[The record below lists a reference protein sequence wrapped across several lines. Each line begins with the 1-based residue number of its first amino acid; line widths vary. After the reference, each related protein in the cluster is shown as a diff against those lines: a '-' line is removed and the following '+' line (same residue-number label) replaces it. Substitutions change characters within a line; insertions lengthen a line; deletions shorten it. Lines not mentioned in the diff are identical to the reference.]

1 MRCPLSFLFFIDYPK
16 LKSVM
21 EPTAELSPSLT
32 RLDQAATYL
41 NHPSSAIRYRARQ
54 THIEAL
60 KYARAPWYKTIQ
72 LANMDDDEEDEDDY
86 LSRGGLDDFSRNDI
100 LNNPVRYEYEKRKFY
115 QFSPNTTRS
124 SVEHRT

>member
-1 MRCPLSFLFFIDYPK
+1 
-16 LKSVM
+16 M
-21 EPTAELSPSLT
+21 ESSNEINPSINQ
-32 RLDQAATYL
+32 LDQAATYL

-54 THIEAL
+54 SHIDAL

-72 LANMDDDEEDEDDY
+72 LANMDDDDEDEDEY

-115 QFSPNTTRS
+115 QFTPNRTAS
-124 SVEHRT
+124 SSIERR